1 MFVLNVNHASS
12 KKNTSF
18 HILFLSSIEPVIQ
31 NFSNISIVL
40 FYMALLTQTIFTDP
54 SVTFFSDIYMA
65 KVLQMNKVCSHE
77 YISQTC

>member
-31 NFSNISIVL
+31 NFSNICIVL
-40 FYMALLTQTIFTDP
+40 FYMVLLTQTIFTDL
-54 SVTFFSDIYMA
+54 SVTFFSDTYMA

-77 YISQTC
+77 NISQTC